1 MIFLYLCNKLFS
13 FKKKVFLKVK
23 KCIMRVKLKIRQK
36 ILLYI
41 LSVSALLYIVA
52 IGYIVLDSRKNLL
65 NESISISKLSAR
77 LAASDIKLF
86 FEKDLSLTRTLSNA
100 FSIYKNMPPEKW
112 QQLWV
117 DMYKPVLRANPHVYT
132 LWDSWEYKNF
142 VLGYDKDFGRVA
154 HTVTRISNEIKVNRE
169 SRSMNGDPALYGG
182 FKKDAIEALWEPYYD
197 QFIFGDME
205 RKLLISLCSPVNI
218 DGKYVGMVGADV
230 ELATLQENISKI
242 KPFEGSFAFLVSN
255 KAIVAAHPN
264 RDNIFKKLERLYKN
278 DFFNEKLGERITKGE
293 EFSYYHT
300 DSLGNKYYMCY
311 SPVKISNIPTPWAL
325 VLSTPL
331 KVLTQKADRSLYVS
345 LFVGFIGLLIIVILL
360 IFVSEN
366 IAKPIRRITKILKR
380 LAAGEISNDLIIDVK
395 TGDEIEEM
403 SEALNISVQG
413 LNKKAL
419 SAIDIGKGCYEAE
432 ITLLSEKDMLG
443 KSLIDMRDSLMRAQ
457 LEDEKRKIDDQ
468 KRTWAN
474 EGFAKFA
481 DILRQ
486 NSSDFH
492 ALCDNV
498 IKNLV
503 KYLDANQGGVF
514 LWNEDDKSDPHFDL
528 VSTFAW
534 DRKKYIKKRI
544 EKGEGMV
551 GACALERETIFLT
564 DVPDDYVEI
573 TSGLGKASPNCVI
586 LVPLMHEGQVLG
598 VIEMASFSVIEKY
611 QIDFL
616 EKIGE
621 NIASTL
627 SSVRINVRTK
637 ELLEQSQQQAEE
649 MSAQEEEVRQNIE
662 ELMATQ
668 EESTRKSN
676 EMEGLISSLNS
687 ASYIVEYDLSGV
699 IINVNDAFLQQLGM
713 THQQIIGKH
722 HSDNIDMNEK
732 QKKEYG
738 KFWDDLRSGISKKV
752 KSNIHWDGKSVAFI
766 ETYFPVNDGDG
777 KINKIMKISYRLE
790 EFKE

>member
-1 MIFLYLCNKLFS
+1 MKI
-13 FKKKVFLKVK
+13 
-23 KCIMRVKLKIRQK
+23 KLKIRQK

-65 NESISISKLSAR
+65 NESMNISKLSTR
-77 LAASDIKLF
+77 LAASEIKLF

-100 FSIYKNMPPEKW
+100 FSIYRNMPPEKW

-117 DMYKPVLRANPHVYT
+117 DMYIPVLKANPHIYT
-132 LWDSWEYKNF
+132 LWDSWEYKGF
-142 VLGYDKDFGRVA
+142 VLGYDKDYGRVA

-205 RKLLISLCSPVNI
+205 RKLLITLGSPVSIN
-218 DGKYVGMVGADV
+218 GKYVGMVGADV

-242 KPFEGSFAFLVSN
+242 SPFEGSFAFLVSN
-255 KAIVAAHPN
+255 KAVITAHPN
-264 RDNIFKKLERLYKN
+264 KNYIFKKLENLYKN
-278 DFFNEKLGERITKGE
+278 DFFNEKLGDRIAKGE

-300 DSLGNKYYMCY
+300 DSLGKEYYVCY
-311 SPVKISNIPTPWAL
+311 SPVKVSNIPTPWAL
-325 VLSTPL
+325 VISTPL

-345 LFVGFIGLLIIVILL
+345 LFVGSIGLLVIVILL

-366 IAKPIRRITKILKR
+366 IAKPIRSITKSLKR
-380 LAAGEISNDLIIDVK
+380 LATGEISDDLLIDIR

-403 SEALNISVQG
+403 SEALNTSVQG
-413 LNKKAL
+413 LNNKAL
-419 SAIDIGKGCYEAE
+419 SAIDIGKGFYESN

-443 KSLIDMRDSLMRAQ
+443 KSLIDMRDSLMKAH
-457 LEDEKRKIDDQ
+457 LEEEKRKEDDK
-468 KRTWAN
+468 KRAWAN

-486 NSSDFH
+486 NSNDFH
-492 ALCDNV
+492 ALCDSV

-514 LWNEDDKSDPHFDL
+514 LWNEEDKNDPHFDL

-551 GACALERETIFLT
+551 GACALEKETIFLT
-564 DVPDDYVEI
+564 DVPEDYVEI

-586 LVPLMHEGQVLG
+586 LVPLMHEEQVLG
-598 VIEMASFSVIEKY
+598 VVEMASFSVIEKH

-621 NIASTL
+621 SIASTI

-637 ELLEQSQQQAEE
+637 DLLEQSQQQAEE

-668 EESTRKSN
+668 EEATRKSN
-676 EMEGLISSLNS
+676 EIEGLLSSLNS
-687 ASYIVEYDLSGV
+687 ASYMVEYDLTGV
-699 IINVNDAFLQQLGM
+699 ITNVNDAFLQQLGM
-713 THQQIIGKH
+713 TEQQMIGRH
-722 HSDNIDMNEK
+722 HSDNIEMTER
-732 QKKEYG
+732 QKKGYG
-738 KFWDDLRSGISKKV
+738 KFWEDLRSGISKKV

-766 ETYFPVNDGDG
+766 ETYFPVNDGEG
-777 KINKIMKISYRLE
+777 KINKIMKISHRLE

>member
-1 MIFLYLCNKLFS
+1 
-13 FKKKVFLKVK
+13 
-23 KCIMRVKLKIRQK
+23 MRIKLKIRQK

-65 NESISISKLSAR
+65 NESINISKLSAR

-100 FSIYKNMPPEKW
+100 FSIYRNMPPEKW

-117 DMYKPVLRANPHVYT
+117 DMYRPVLQANPHIYT
-132 LWDSWEYKNF
+132 LWDSWEYKDF
-142 VLGYDKDFGRVA
+142 VLGYDKDYGRVA

-197 QFIFGDME
+197 QFIFGNME

-218 DGKYVGMVGADV
+218 SGKYVGMVGVDV

-255 KAIVAAHPN
+255 KAVIAAHPN
-264 RDNIFKKLERLYKN
+264 RDNIFKKLENLYKN
-278 DFFNEKLGERITKGE
+278 DFLNEKLGERITKGE

-300 DSLGNKYYMCY
+300 DSLGNTYYMCY

-325 VLSTPL
+325 VLSTPI
-331 KVLTQKADRSLYVS
+331 KVLTQKADSSLYIS
-345 LFVGFIGLLIIVILL
+345 LFVGFTGLLIIVILL

-366 IAKPIRRITKILKR
+366 IAKPIRRITKSLKR
-380 LAAGEISNDLIIDVK
+380 LATGEISDDLLIDIR

-403 SEALNISVQG
+403 SEALNTSVQG

-419 SAIDIGKGCYEAE
+419 SAIDIGKGSYGSE

-443 KSLIDMRDSLMRAQ
+443 KSLIDMRDSLIRAQ
-457 LEDEKRKIDDQ
+457 LEDEKRKVDDQ
-468 KRTWAN
+468 KRAWAN

-486 NSSDFH
+486 NSNDIH
-492 ALCDNV
+492 VLCDNV

-503 KYLDANQGGVF
+503 KYLNANQGGIF
-514 LWNEDDKSDPHFDL
+514 LWNDEDRSDPHFEL
-528 VSTFAW
+528 VSIFAW

-551 GACALERETIFLT
+551 GACALEKETIFLT
-564 DVPDDYVEI
+564 DVPDDYIEI
-573 TSGLGKASPNCVI
+573 TSGLGSASPNCVI
-586 LVPLMHEGQVLG
+586 LVPLMYEGQVLG

-611 QIDFL
+611 QIEFL
-616 EKIGE
+616 EKVGE
-621 NIASTL
+621 SIASTI

-637 ELLEQSQQQAEE
+637 ELLEQSQQQAEQ
-649 MSAQEEEVRQNIE
+649 MSAQEEAVRQNIE
-662 ELMATQ
+662 ELLAIQ
-668 EESTRKSN
+668 EEAIRKSS
-676 EMEGLISSLNS
+676 EMEGLVASLNS
-687 ASYIVEYDLSGV
+687 ALYIVEYDLNGF
-699 IINVNDAFLQQLGM
+699 IINVNDAFLHQLGM

-722 HSDNIDMNEK
+722 HSDNIDMTEK

-738 KFWDDLRSGISKKV
+738 KFWDELRAGASKKI

-766 ETYFPVNDGDG
+766 ETYFPVNDGG
-777 KINKIMKISYRLE
+777 GEINKIMKISHRLE
-790 EFKE
+790 EFKD